1 MIQAEY
7 MSNPEKRNY
16 VLSIMSLV
24 FVIVIMC
31 YRYFNVMFFSNA
43 TFDLKETAL
52 AKQH

>member
-7 MSNPEKRNY
+7 MSNLEKRDY

-43 TFDLKETAL
+43 TSDLKETAL
-52 AKQH
+52 AKQY